1 MKIIATSRSLHGT
14 GASRRMRNSGVT
26 PAVVYGAADAATS
39 IEIEHNS
46 LFHALRKEGV
56 RYSVLDLEIDGTVE
70 QVLVRDVQVHPFK
83 PMILH
88 VDFQRVKADEPIT
101 FKVPLKFV
109 GGETSPAV
117 KVGGQRIKAAVFNV
131 KITCLPKD
139 LPNAVEVDVSKLEPS
154 QAFKA
159 SQLALPAGV
168 TLVLGKQKDITL
180 AAAGK

>member
-1 MKIIATSRSLHGT
+1 MKITANSRALHGT
-14 GASRRMRNSGVT
+14 GASRRMRREGKV
-26 PAVVYGAADAATS
+26 PGVVYGSSGAALS
-39 IEIEHNS
+39 IELDHNT

-56 RYSVLDLEIDGTVE
+56 RYSVLDLEIDGAVE

-88 VDFQRVKADEPIT
+88 VDFQRVKADEAIT

-139 LPNAVEVDVSKLEPS
+139 LPNAIEVDVSKLEPS

-159 SQLALPAGV
+159 SQLVLPAGV
-168 TLVLGKQKDITL
+168 SLVLGKQKDITL

>member
-1 MKIIATSRSLHGT
+1 M
-14 GASRRMRNSGVT
+14 
-26 PAVVYGAADAATS
+26 
-39 IEIEHNS
+39 
-46 LFHALRKEGV
+46 
-56 RYSVLDLEIDGTVE
+56 
-70 QVLVRDVQVHPFK
+70 
-83 PMILH
+83 
-88 VDFQRVKADEPIT
+88 
-101 FKVPLKFV
+101 PLKFV

-117 KVGGQRIKAAVFNV
+117 KIGGQRIKAAVFNV